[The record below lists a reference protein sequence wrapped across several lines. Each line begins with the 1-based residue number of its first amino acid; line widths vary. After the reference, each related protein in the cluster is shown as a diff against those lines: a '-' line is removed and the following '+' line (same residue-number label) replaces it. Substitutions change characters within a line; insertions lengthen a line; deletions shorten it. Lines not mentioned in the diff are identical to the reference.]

1 MDIASIPSVRG
12 AFKRRKRKGRG
23 IGSGRGKTSSRG
35 QKGQKARTG
44 SRKRPGF
51 EGSRSPL
58 IRRFPKR
65 GFRDKST
72 GHEVPHQI
80 VNVEQLN
87 RFKDGEHVTPQRLEE
102 VGLIK
107 DARHVIKLLGEGA
120 LTKRLSLSI
129 HQASEGAK
137 TKVTD
142 AGGTVELLAL
152 GSPRAPSGSA
162 ATA

>member
-12 AFKRRKRKGRG
+12 AFKRRKRVGRG
-23 IGSGRGKTSSRG
+23 IGSGRGKTSGRG

-44 SRKRPGF
+44 SRKHPGF

-87 RFKDGEHVTPQRLEE
+87 RFKDGEQVTPQRLEDA
-102 VGLIK
+102 GLIE
-107 DARHVIKLLGEGA
+107 DARHVVKLLGDGA
-120 LTKRLSLSI
+120 LKKRLSVSV

-137 TKVTD
+137 TKVVE
-142 AGGTVELLAL
+142 AGGTVELVAI
-152 GSPRAPSGSA
+152 SSQRRSSAPV